1 MNKRY
6 NMKFNHGKWIKEFKS
21 ATIKEA
27 PVDFDSD
34 KMDPDSKFDVAY
46 YAKQLDDMLEGLR
59 DLEQE
64 LQTDIEYREEA
75 TGDLTFAQMPQQVQ
89 RYLNGAERQIGGL
102 ANYLK
107 RQGKKI

>member
-75 TGDLTFAQMPQQVQ
+75 TGDLIFAQMPQQVQ
-89 RYLNGAERQIGGL
+89 RYLNGAEKQLGGL
-102 ANYLK
+102 GNYLK
-107 RQGKKI
+107 RQGKRI